1 MDINRK
7 TAFEALLDIE
17 VNGAYSN
24 LAAASAI
31 GQYYPD
37 NEPFVRTLIYGV
49 LENQI
54 YLDYRLGGLVRSGMQ
69 KVRTQ
74 ARILLRMG
82 AYQIEFMNSVPDYAA
97 INETVKMTRKLCR
110 GLEGF
115 VNGVLRAY
123 ARGGG
128 AKLPDPSEDAGRF
141 LSLRYSYSEDITEM
155 WLARF
160 GQERTCS
167 LMEAGNAVPDLTIRV
182 NTLKCSPQQLA
193 ERLADSTVS
202 LEPVQVPEPYGIP
215 LQGTVFRAGGT
226 GILGTDAFREGW
238 FYVQDAASSAAV
250 AALDPRPGD
259 TLLDVCAAPGGKS
272 FASAMLMEGKGKIFS
287 CDIYEHKMEL
297 IRSTAEKLGIDIIE
311 PVHRDARQPNPDFA
325 ELADCV
331 IADVPCSGLGVVRRR
346 PEMKRKTNRADMEK
360 LPALQK
366 DILEAAAVC
375 VRPGGRLMYSTC
387 TISEMENEQIT
398 KAFLKQHDEF
408 RVLHE
413 KQFFPDTDFCDGFY
427 FCIMQKDPA

>member
-1 MDINRK
+1 MDTNRK

-31 GQYYPD
+31 GQYHPD
-37 NEPFVRTLIYGV
+37 NEPFVRALIYGV

-54 YLDYRLGGLVRSGMQ
+54 YLDYRLDGLVRSGMR
-69 KVRTQ
+69 KVRTP

-123 ARGGG
+123 ARGRG
-128 AKLPDPSEDAGRF
+128 AKLPDPAEDIGRF

-155 WLARF
+155 WLAGF
-160 GQERTCS
+160 GPERTRS
-167 LMEAGNAVPDLTIRV
+167 LMEAGNAVPDLTVRV
-182 NTLKCSPQQLA
+182 NTLKCTPQQLA
-193 ERLADSTVS
+193 ERLADSAVS
-202 LEPVQVPEPYGIP
+202 LEPVQVPEPYGSA
-215 LQGTVFRAGGT
+215 LQGAVFRAAGT
-226 GILGTDAFREGW
+226 GILETDAFREGW

-259 TLLDVCAAPGGKS
+259 TLIDVCAAPGGKS
-272 FASAMLMEGKGKIFS
+272 FAAAMLMEGKGKIFS

-297 IRSTAEKLGIDIIE
+297 IRATAEKLGLDLIE
-311 PVHRDARQPNPDFA
+311 PVLHDARQTNPDFA
-325 ELADCV
+325 EQADCV

-346 PEMKRKTNRADMEK
+346 PEMKRKANRADMKK

-366 DILEAAAVC
+366 EILEAAAGC
-375 VRPGGRLMYSTC
+375 VKPGGRLMYSTC
-387 TISEMENEQIT
+387 TISEMENEQIAQ
-398 KAFLKQHDEF
+398 AFLKQHDEF
-408 RVLHE
+408 RMLHE